1 MHVAFCIYM
10 RIVPLRYF
18 GFHNISSIALERAE
32 IPKNLISVYTGQHKS
47 LSVYNSL
54 QNQFFTPQRIHMI
67 IFCEEKVYNGKQQFT
82 KVS

>member
-1 MHVAFCIYM
+1 MWM
-10 RIVPLRYF
+10 M
-18 GFHNISSIALERAE
+18 SLERAE
-32 IPKNLISVYTGQHKS
+32 IHKNLISVYTGQHKS

-54 QNQFFTPQRIHMI
+54 QNQFFTPQRVHMI